1 MFRMFLDN
9 LKPSTFTCFKFKVP
23 NFKLELGTGNIEHE
37 RDNEICSFQ
46 DCIQNRTI
54 FILDDKFDIFLSI
67 SENTRQLL
75 VLAREL
81 FE

>member
-1 MFRMFLDN
+1 MY
-9 LKPSTFTCFKFKVP
+9 KGT
-23 NFKLELGTGNIEHE
+23 ELLFSSQTGTWYWQHE